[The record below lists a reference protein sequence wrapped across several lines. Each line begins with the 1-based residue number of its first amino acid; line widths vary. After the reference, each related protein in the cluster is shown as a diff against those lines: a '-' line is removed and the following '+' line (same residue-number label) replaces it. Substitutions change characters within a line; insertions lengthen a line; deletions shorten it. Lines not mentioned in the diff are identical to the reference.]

1 MATPQHPQKAVP
13 GCIRAHPLQRGFSLF
28 VVLIML
34 LLSALLVIGGAGVA
48 NLLESASGNQ
58 REYQRAFEAA
68 EAALQDA
75 ERDIRQLAFD
85 ATTQTYLPCSS
96 LPTSPCR
103 KAADG
108 RVFPDQDTGLMT
120 AYAAAGDNS
129 CERGICF
136 FALKSSVAAAT
147 GSEAFQ
153 FWSKTAYQ
161 SAYASY
167 GQFTGAPNPD
177 TNPALAS
184 ARYWIEVIARPTS
197 KYPLYR
203 VTALSTGARAAG
215 GGGGTRVLLQMNID
229 PDPVRLP

>member
-1 MATPQHPQKAVP
+1 MSAPK
-13 GCIRAHPLQRGFSLF
+13 HPLMSLPGRLVEHPSQRGFSLF
-28 VVLIML
+28 VVMIML

-48 NLLESASGNQ
+48 SLLESASGNQ

-85 ATTQTYLPCSS
+85 ETTQTYLPCSS

-108 RVFPDQDTGLMT
+108 RVFPDRDTGSMT
-120 AYAAAGDNS
+120 AYVAAGDNS

-136 FALKSSVAAAT
+136 FASRNSVAAAT
-147 GSEAFQ
+147 GSEAFR
-153 FWSKTAYQ
+153 FWSKVAYQ
-161 SAYASY
+161 SSYASY
-167 GQFTGAPNPD
+167 GQFTGARNPNA
-177 TNPALAS
+177 NPALAS

-197 KYPLYR
+197 IQPLYR
-203 VTALSTGARAAG
+203 VTALSTGARVASDA
-215 GGGGTRVLLQMNID
+215 GGTRVLLQINID
-229 PDPVRLP
+229 LDPVRLP